1 MTSCHTYK
9 TVIFC
14 LYEGDDFCKDTAV
27 GVEQQTQHVSNTD
40 VDCVTRVVYF
50 SGWQSKWN
58 WISNTTKPNSN
69 EEKRI
74 SYLWTSCTML

>member
-50 SGWQSKWN
+50 SG
-58 WISNTTKPNSN
+58 
-69 EEKRI
+69 
-74 SYLWTSCTML
+74 